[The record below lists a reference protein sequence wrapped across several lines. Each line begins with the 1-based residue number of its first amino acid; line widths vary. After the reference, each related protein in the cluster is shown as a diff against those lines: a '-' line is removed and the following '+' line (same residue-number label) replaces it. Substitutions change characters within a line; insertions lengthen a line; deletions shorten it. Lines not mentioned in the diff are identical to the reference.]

1 MKKIEPNKLPD
12 NYINIIGNEWMLVT
26 AGTKEK
32 FNTMTASWGGTG
44 FLWNRA
50 RRIHFYPTGTLYL

>member
-44 FLWNRA
+44 FLWNRPVVF
-50 RRIHFYPTGTLYL
+50 IFI